1 MTHNQLRREIYLLL
15 SEAFKQPSAQFVAE
29 QSEFVRFLAHA
40 KQELNYDLP
49 GEWYENW
56 PALLPDLASATAAY
70 RQSFVFPVHSR
81 VLPVESVYRRWTS
94 DASAEVPFA
103 AEKGLLLSDHALHMK
118 DLYEAFG
125 ISLPTEYE
133 SMPDHLCLELEFA
146 ALLLEHHQEEKY
158 ALFLAEHLDWLDDLV
173 AEAEQKELPDYYRQL
188 IRLTAQFLAQE
199 LRRHKR

>member
-29 QSEFVRFLAHA
+29 QSEVVRFLAHA
-40 KQELNYDLP
+40 RQELNCDLP
-49 GEWYENW
+49 GELYEDW
-56 PALLPDLASATAAY
+56 PALLPDLATATAAY
-70 RQSFVFPVHSR
+70 RQSFVFPVHAR

>member
-1 MTHNQLRREIYLLL
+1 MSQTPLRRDIYLLL
-15 SEAFKQPSAQFVAE
+15 SEAFKQPTEAFIAE
-29 QSEFVRFLAHA
+29 QPAMVDFLAQA
-40 KQELNYDLP
+40 FLEIGYDLP
-49 GEWYENW
+49 AALYEDW
-56 PALLPDLASATAAY
+56 PALLPDLATATAAY
-70 RQSFVFPVHSR
+70 RQSFVFPVHAR

>member
-1 MTHNQLRREIYLLL
+1 MSQTPLRRDIYLLL
-15 SEAFKQPSAQFVAE
+15 SEAFKQPTEAFIAE
-29 QSEFVRFLAHA
+29 QPAMIDFLAQTF
-40 KQELNYDLP
+40 QEIGYDLP
-49 GEWYENW
+49 AALYENW
-56 PALLPDLASATAAY
+56 PALLPDLATATAAY

-173 AEAEQKELPDYYRQL
+173 AEAEQKAVPDYYRQL
-188 IRLTAQFLAQE
+188 IKLTAQFLAQE
-199 LRRHKR
+199 LRRHTQ

>member
-1 MTHNQLRREIYLLL
+1 MSQTPLRRDIYLLL
-15 SEAFKQPSAQFVAE
+15 SEAFKQPTEAFIAE
-29 QSEFVRFLAHA
+29 QPAMVDFLAQA
-40 KQELNYDLP
+40 FLEIGYDLP
-49 GEWYENW
+49 AALYEDW
-56 PALLPDLASATAAY
+56 PALLPDLATASAAY

>member
-1 MTHNQLRREIYLLL
+1 MSHTPLRREVYLLL
-15 SEAFKQPSAQFVAE
+15 SEAYKQPTEAFVAE
-29 QSEFVRFLAHA
+29 QPAMSRFLAQA
-40 KQELNYDLP
+40 FQKLGYDLP
-49 GEWYENW
+49 AALYENW
-56 PALLPDLASATAAY
+56 PAFLTELATATAAY

-81 VLPVESVYRRWTS
+81 VLPVESIYRRWTT

-125 ISLPTEYE
+125 ISLPAEYE

-146 ALLLEHHQEEKY
+146 ALLLEQPQEEKY

-173 AEAEQKELPDYYRQL
+173 AEAEQKAVPDYYRQL
-188 IRLTAQFLAQE
+188 IKLTAQFLAQE
-199 LRRHKR
+199 LRRHTQ

>member
-1 MTHNQLRREIYLLL
+1 M
-15 SEAFKQPSAQFVAE
+15 VD
-29 QSEFVRFLAHA
+29 FLAQA
-40 KQELNYDLP
+40 FLEIGYDLP
-49 GEWYENW
+49 AALYEDW
-56 PALLPDLASATAAY
+56 PALLPDLATASAAY

-146 ALLLEHHQEEKY
+146 ALLLEHDEETKY
-158 ALFLAEHLDWLDDLV
+158 GVFIAEHLNWLKDLV
-173 AEAEQKELPDYYRQL
+173 AEAEQKEIPDYYLQL
-188 IRLTAQFLAQE
+188 IKLTAQFLAKE
-199 LRRHKR
+199 LRRR

>member
-1 MTHNQLRREIYLLL
+1 MSQTPLRRDIYLLL
-15 SEAFKQPSAQFVAE
+15 SEAFKQPTEAFIAE
-29 QSEFVRFLAHA
+29 QPAMVDFLAQA
-40 KQELNYDLP
+40 FQEIGYDLAAAL
-49 GEWYENW
+49 YENW
-56 PALLPDLASATAAY
+56 PALLPDLATATAAY

-125 ISLPTEYE
+125 ISLPAEYE

-146 ALLLEHHQEEKY
+146 ALLLEHQETEKF
-158 ALFLAEHLDWLDDLV
+158 ALFLTEHLDWLEDLV
-173 AEAEQKELPDYYRQL
+173 AEAEQKEIPDYYLQL
-188 IRLTAQFLAQE
+188 IKLTAQFLAQE
-199 LRRHKR
+199 LRRR

>member
-1 MTHNQLRREIYLLL
+1 MTRNSLRSEIYLLL
-15 SEAFKQPSAQFVAE
+15 SEAFKQPTAAFVAE
-29 QSEFVRFLAHA
+29 QTAIARFLE
-40 KQELNYDLP
+40 KSLQELNYPLLRKL
-49 GEWYENW
+49 YEDW
-56 PALLPDLASATAAY
+56 PALLPDLSTATAAY

-125 ISLPTEYE
+125 ISLPAEYE

-146 ALLLEHHQEEKY
+146 ALLLEHHQDEKY
-158 ALFLAEHLDWLDDLV
+158 TLFLAEHLNWLDDLV

>member
-1 MTHNQLRREIYLLL
+1 MTRNSLRREIYLLL
-15 SEAFKQPSAQFVAE
+15 SEAFKQPTAAFIAE
-29 QSEFVRFLAHA
+29 QPAIARFLEQSL
-40 KQELNYDLP
+40 QELNYPLP
-49 GEWYENW
+49 RKLYEDW
-56 PALLPDLASATAAY
+56 PALLPDLSTATASY

-125 ISLPTEYE
+125 ISLPAEYE

-146 ALLLEHHQEEKY
+146 ALLLEHQETEKF
-158 ALFLAEHLDWLDDLV
+158 ALFLTEHLDWLEDLV
-173 AEAEQKELPDYYRQL
+173 AEAEQKEIPDYYLQL
-188 IRLTAQFLAQE
+188 IKLTAQFLAQE
-199 LRRHKR
+199 LRRR

>member
-1 MTHNQLRREIYLLL
+1 MSQTPLRRDIYLLL
-15 SEAFKQPSAQFVAE
+15 SEAFKQPTEAFIAE
-29 QSEFVRFLAHA
+29 QPAMVDFLAQA
-40 KQELNYDLP
+40 FLEIGYDLP
-49 GEWYENW
+49 AALYEDW
-56 PALLPDLASATAAY
+56 PALLPDLATATAAY
-70 RQSFVFPVHSR
+70 RQSFVFPVHAR

-125 ISLPTEYE
+125 IRLPTEYE

-158 ALFLAEHLDWLDDLV
+158 ALFLAEHLDWLDDLID
-173 AEAEQKELPDYYRQL
+173 EAEQKELPDYYRQL
-188 IRLTAQFLAQE
+188 IILTAQFLAQE

>member
-1 MTHNQLRREIYLLL
+1 MSQTPLRRDIYLLL
-15 SEAFKQPSAQFVAE
+15 SEAFKQPTEAFIAE
-29 QSEFVRFLAHA
+29 QPAMVDFLAQA
-40 KQELNYDLP
+40 FQEIGYDLP
-49 GEWYENW
+49 AALYEDW
-56 PALLPDLASATAAY
+56 PALLPDLATATAAY
-70 RQSFVFPVHSR
+70 RQSFVFPVHAR

-125 ISLPTEYE
+125 ISLPAEYE

>member
-1 MTHNQLRREIYLLL
+1 MSQTPLRRDIYLLL
-15 SEAFKQPSAQFVAE
+15 SEAFKQPTEAFIAE
-29 QSEFVRFLAHA
+29 QPAMVDFLALA
-40 KQELNYDLP
+40 FLEIGYDLP
-49 GEWYENW
+49 AALYEDW
-56 PALLPDLASATAAY
+56 PALLPDLATASAAY